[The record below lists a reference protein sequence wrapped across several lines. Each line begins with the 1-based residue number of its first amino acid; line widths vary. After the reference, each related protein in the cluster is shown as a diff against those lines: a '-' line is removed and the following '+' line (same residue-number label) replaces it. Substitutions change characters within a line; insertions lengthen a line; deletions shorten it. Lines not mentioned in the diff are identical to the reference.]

1 MSKKVNRNVVYCND
15 IDNLISHVC
24 QQRGFHP
31 ETRLFVK
38 IGIDGGGSFLKVCLN
53 IDRENDELTSLISQK
68 KKWSYEKQSSC
79 DKFKYSGVFKLII
92 LAIVEDVEESYTN
105 VKCLLDLLQLKN
117 ALISENIVYSYAF
130 DMKLANRFLGL
141 GTATSTFPCPWCE
154 LPKSQFAEQ
163 DFLFEGGEMRT
174 LGSI

>member
-105 VKCLLDLLQLKN
+105 VKCLLDLFNWLIASWDWALLLQHFHVHGVNSLNHNLQNK
-117 ALISENIVYSYAF
+117 IFY
-130 DMKLANRFLGL
+130 
-141 GTATSTFPCPWCE
+141 
-154 LPKSQFAEQ
+154 
-163 DFLFEGGEMRT
+163 
-174 LGSI
+174 